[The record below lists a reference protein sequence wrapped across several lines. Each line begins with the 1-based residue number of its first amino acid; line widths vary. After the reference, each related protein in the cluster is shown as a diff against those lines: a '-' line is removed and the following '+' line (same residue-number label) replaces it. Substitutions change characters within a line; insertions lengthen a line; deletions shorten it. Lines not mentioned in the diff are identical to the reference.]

1 MIESLILLI
10 SDNKNKFKSEKLKFT
25 EQRFAVLKYLVENKG
40 HFDCDDIIFNEN
52 KKNKIKVSRATVYRT
67 VYLLV
72 KYNFVKKMTLEDGI
86 SRYEGNI
93 DTHHHDH
100 MICIETGKII
110 EFTCQEIEDLQ
121 DEIAEKKGYRIV
133 KHVHQL
139 FVKPLEK

>member
-1 MIESLILLI
+1 MKNVHIEEFKEAL
-10 SDNKNKFKSEKLKFT
+10 KSEKLKFT

-40 HFDCDDIIFNEN
+40 HFDCDDIIFNTN
-52 KKNKIKVSRATVYRT
+52 KQYKIKVSRATVYRT
-67 VYLLV
+67 LDLLV
-72 KYNFVKKMTLEDGI
+72 KYNFVKKMTLDDGI
-86 SRYEGNI
+86 ARYEGNI

-121 DEIAEKKGYRIV
+121 DEIAEQKGYRVV